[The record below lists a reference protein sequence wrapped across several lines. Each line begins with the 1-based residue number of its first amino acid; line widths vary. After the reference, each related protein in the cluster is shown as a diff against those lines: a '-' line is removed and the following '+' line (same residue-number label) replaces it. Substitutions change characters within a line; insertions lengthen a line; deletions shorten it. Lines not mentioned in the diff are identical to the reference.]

1 MIEVEIMT
9 AEEEVDVDI
18 QHEEPEIKAAI
29 DFSGEALRI
38 GGDGLSAYEIAL
50 KNGFEGTE
58 EEWLESLKGEDGYT
72 PVKGVDYFD
81 GKDGAPGANGKDG
94 ADGKDGKDG
103 VDGAKG
109 ADGKDGVSIS
119 HYWNGTALVISSASG
134 TSPGVD
140 LKGAKGDTGPQ
151 GTKGDKGDK
160 GDTGSQGAGGPQGPK
175 GDTGPQGPKGDK
187 GDTGAK
193 GDKGDTGANG
203 KDGADGKTPVKGT
216 DYWTPADKAAIVA
229 DVIASLPVYN
239 GEVVSV

>member
-9 AEEEVDVDI
+9 TEEEVDVDI

-50 KNGFEGTE
+50 RNGFEGTE

-94 ADGKDGKDG
+94 

-109 ADGKDGVSIS
+109 ADGKDGASIS

-151 GTKGDKGDK
+151 GAKGDKGDK

-175 GDTGPQGPKGDK
+175 GDTGPQGP
-187 GDTGAK
+187 K

-229 DVIASLPVYN
+229 DVIAALPVYN

>member
-9 AEEEVDVDI
+9 TEEEVNVDI
-18 QHEEPEIKAAI
+18 PHEEPEIKAAI

-38 GGDGLSAYEIAL
+38 GGNGLSAYEIAL

-58 EEWLESLKGEDGYT
+58 EEWLESLKGE
-72 PVKGVDYFD
+72 D

-109 ADGKDGVSIS
+109 ADGKDGISIT
-119 HYWNGTALVISSASG
+119 HYWNGTTLVVESASG
-134 TSPGVD
+134 TSAVN
-140 LKGAKGDTGPQ
+140 L
-151 GTKGDKGDK
+151 
-160 GDTGSQGAGGPQGPK
+160 
-175 GDTGPQGPKGDK
+175 K
-187 GDTGAK
+187 GDTGAAGANGK
-193 GDKGDTGANG
+193 DGTNGKNGANG

-216 DYWTPADKAAIVA
+216 DYFTEADKAEMVSA
-229 DVIASLPVYN
+229 VIASLPVYN

>member
-9 AEEEVDVDI
+9 AEESVDVDI

-109 ADGKDGVSIS
+109 ADGKDGASIS

-187 GDTGAK
+187 GDTGA
-193 GDKGDTGANG
+193 NG

-229 DVIASLPVYN
+229 DVIAALPVYN

>member
-38 GGDGLSAYEIAL
+38 GGNGLSAYEIAL

-58 EEWLESLKGEDGYT
+58 EEWLESLKGEDG
-72 PVKGVDYFD
+72 
-81 GKDGAPGANGKDG
+81 KDGAPGANGKDG
-94 ADGKDGKDG
+94 ADGKDGKNGVDGKDGKDG

-109 ADGKDGVSIS
+109 ADGKDGASIS

-140 LKGAKGDTGPQ
+140 LKGDKGDTGPQ
-151 GTKGDKGDK
+151 GAKGDKGDK

-175 GDTGPQGPKGDK
+175 GDTGPQGPQGVQGPKGDKGDK
-187 GDTGAK
+187 GDTGAA
-193 GDKGDTGANG
+193 GSNG
-203 KDGADGKTPVKGT
+203 KDGKTPAKGVDFWT
-216 DYWTPADKAAIVA
+216 DADKAEMVSA
-229 DVIASLPVYN
+229 VIASLPVYN

>member
-50 KNGFEGTE
+50 RNGFEGTE
-58 EEWLESLKGEDGYT
+58 EEWLES
-72 PVKGVDYFD
+72 
-81 GKDGAPGANGKDG
+81 
-94 ADGKDGKDG
+94 
-103 VDGAKG
+103 
-109 ADGKDGVSIS
+109 
-119 HYWNGTALVISSASG
+119 
-134 TSPGVD
+134 

-175 GDTGPQGPKGDK
+175 GDTGPQGPQGVQGPKGDKGDK
-187 GDTGAK
+187 GDTGAA
-193 GDKGDTGANG
+193 GSNG
-203 KDGADGKTPVKGT
+203 KDGKTPVKGKDYFT
-216 DYWTPADKAAIVA
+216 DADKAEMVS